1 MAKKIADL
9 LIKIGA
15 DSYEFT
21 KMSAEVRKQLNAL
34 GKDLQGFGK
43 SMSLYFTAPLTA
55 AAGASVHLADVQMQA
70 EKRLLTAL
78 KGREDVQK
86 RLIKQAGELQSR
98 SILGDEVIIGQ
109 QAFLASLGLTEQQIN
124 DTIEASAQLAAATGM
139 TLDSA
144 VKNLA
149 KTYGGLTGELGE
161 SIPALKQ
168 FTAEELKNGAAV
180 KFALEN
186 YKGFAEAIAETGLGP
201 MQQLKNSLGDLGE
214 QIGVILMPMV
224 QQIVGWLQDFVA
236 WLQQLSP
243 ATKTTIVAIGG
254 LVAAIG
260 PLSLGLGTVL
270 KMLPLLKAGLMLLH
284 PPILLVVGV
293 VSSLAFGLFKL
304 FTASS
309 DADIA
314 NKKLRQTFSNTD
326 AAIASERYQVDL
338 LFARLKAATEGT
350 IEYAEAK
357 QSIIDKYGNYL
368 SKLGDEKTALENIA
382 LAYRTITSEIERAS
396 RARAFDAI
404 SKDVADTYTEKKSNA
419 YEDARKILEKKFKGQ
434 KTSEG
439 IDLPTYYLMK
449 LKPVIMDEGEVTAEI
464 QEIIKK
470 FNVEKIVSGVPG
482 SGFGQTVK
490 VSNRMNEILRS
501 VRDARKIADDTMSAA
516 AAKWSVANNTI
527 ADISEDATNKLEEE
541 NNKIEATTGLIGE
554 LQEKITKLEEAKKNA
569 TSIYEIRNINL
580 ELAKTREELE
590 DLQNVDKRGRIIGNT
605 SGLLQGKI
613 TPLQFD
619 PNAINPP
626 AVEWNAAA
634 DSFDEN
640 AHDLEQRFEESI
652 FDFGTA
658 VQRFLANTAVTIGES
673 IGSLLGGDST
683 FEDLLAT
690 AGALMGQFLKSLGK
704 QLIELGTMMLGI
716 KKALEAAFS
725 NPYAAIA
732 IGIAAVAMGSAL
744 ISSFNK
750 RANKG
755 IALANGGLAYGPT
768 MALVGDNRGAG
779 SDPEVIAPLS
789 KLRQY
794 GLGRQSIEFIGGQF
808 RLSGSDLLLS
818 IRREDAKV
826 SYINAGV

>member
-243 ATKTTIVAIGG
+243 ETKTAIVAIGG
-254 LVAAIG
+254 LAAVIG

-270 KMLPLLKAGLMLLH
+270 KMLPLLKAGFAAMLG
-284 PPILLVVGV
+284 PVGLVATAIAAVTTAIIGFNAAKKQ
-293 VSSLAFGLFKL
+293 AF
-304 FTASS
+304 S
-309 DADIA
+309 DAADQLVEKWRDGDYTPEQLSDLQSRKQARVSALKTGIYYDQKS
-314 NKKLRQTFSNTD
+314 NDYDPKK
-326 AAIASERYQVDL
+326 SERIRQSKEEIAQL
-338 LFARLKAATEGT
+338 EIEIEAIRRLIEIKKQAASA
-350 IEYAEAK
+350 AE
-357 QSIIDKYGNYL
+357 S
-368 SKLGDEKTALENIA
+368 
-382 LAYRTITSEIERAS
+382 TITTTTEENSG
-396 RARAFDAI
+396 
-404 SKDVADTYTEKKSNA
+404 TEKA
-419 YEDARKILEKKFKGQ
+419 
-434 KTSEG
+434 
-439 IDLPTYYLMK
+439 
-449 LKPVIMDEGEVTAEI
+449 
-464 QEIIKK
+464 
-470 FNVEKIVSGVPG
+470 
-482 SGFGQTVK
+482 
-490 VSNRMNEILRS
+490 
-501 VRDARKIADDTMSAA
+501 
-516 AAKWSVANNTI
+516 
-527 ADISEDATNKLEEE
+527 
-541 NNKIEATTGLIGE
+541 TGLIGE
-554 LQEKITKLEEAKKNA
+554 LQDKISKLEEAKKSTFN
-569 TSIYEIRNINL
+569 TYEIHNLNL
-580 ELAKTREELE
+580 ELEKLRAKLEEL
-590 DLQNVDKRGRIIGNT
+590 QNTGKRGSIIGNT

-626 AVEWNAAA
+626 TEIWDDAKASFLENLNAYGRGIK
-634 DSFDEN
+634 DDF
-640 AHDLEQRFEESI
+640 I
-652 FDFGTA
+652 DFGNMLNSLVRDMA
-658 VQRFLANTAVTIGES
+658 ISFGE
-673 IGSLLGGDST
+673 GLGNILSGDGT
-683 FEDLLAT
+683 FDDLLASF
-690 AGALMGQFLKSLGK
+690 GKSVGQFLVSLGK
-704 QLIELGTMMLGI
+704 QLIMTSKIIQTI
-716 KKALEAAFS
+716 KEALNSIWAA
-725 NPYAAIA
+725 PWIGVIVGAAAIA
-732 IGIAAVAMGSAL
+732 AGTAL
-744 ISSFNK
+744 INAFSRN
-750 RANKG
+750 AGKG
-755 IALANGGLAYGPT
+755 VALANGGLAYGPT

>member
-243 ATKTTIVAIGG
+243 ETKTAIVAIGG
-254 LVAAIG
+254 LAAVIG

-270 KMLPLLKAGLMLLH
+270 KMLPLLKAGFAAMLG
-284 PPILLVVGV
+284 PVGLVATAIAAVTTAIIGFNAAKKQ
-293 VSSLAFGLFKL
+293 AF
-304 FTASS
+304 S
-309 DADIA
+309 DAADQLVE
-314 NKKLRQTFSNTD
+314 KWRD
-326 AAIASERYQVDL
+326 
-338 LFARLKAATEGT
+338 
-350 IEYAEAK
+350 
-357 QSIIDKYGNYL
+357 GNYTPEQL
-368 SKLGDEKTALENIA
+368 SDLQSRKQARVSALKTGIYYDQKSNDYDPKKPERIRQSKEEIAQLEIEIEA
-382 LAYRTITSEIERAS
+382 IRRLIEIKKQAASAAESTIT
-396 RARAFDAI
+396 
-404 SKDVADTYTEKKSNA
+404 TT
-419 YEDARKILEKKFKGQ
+419 
-434 KTSEG
+434 T
-439 IDLPTYYLMK
+439 
-449 LKPVIMDEGEVTAEI
+449 
-464 QEIIKK
+464 
-470 FNVEKIVSGVPG
+470 
-482 SGFGQTVK
+482 
-490 VSNRMNEILRS
+490 
-501 VRDARKIADDTMSAA
+501 
-516 AAKWSVANNTI
+516 
-527 ADISEDATNKLEEE
+527 EE
-541 NNKIEATTGLIGE
+541 NSGTKKATGLIGE
-554 LQEKITKLEEAKKNA
+554 LQDKISKLEEAKKSTFN
-569 TSIYEIRNINL
+569 TYEIHNLNL
-580 ELAKTREELE
+580 ELEKLRAKLEEL
-590 DLQNVDKRGRIIGNT
+590 QNTGKRGSIIGNT

-626 AVEWNAAA
+626 AEIWDDAKASFLENLNAYGRGIK
-634 DSFDEN
+634 DDF
-640 AHDLEQRFEESI
+640 I
-652 FDFGTA
+652 DFGNMLNSLVRDMA
-658 VQRFLANTAVTIGES
+658 ISFGE
-673 IGSLLGGDST
+673 GLGNILSGDGT
-683 FEDLLAT
+683 FDDLLASF
-690 AGALMGQFLKSLGK
+690 GKSVGQFLVSLGK
-704 QLIELGTMMLGI
+704 QLIMTSEIIQSI
-716 KKALEAAFS
+716 KEALSSIWATPWIGVIVGA
-725 NPYAAIA
+725 AAIA
-732 IGIAAVAMGSAL
+732 AGTAL
-744 ISSFNK
+744 INAFSRN
-750 RANKG
+750 AGKG
-755 IALANGGLAYGPT
+755 VALANGGLAYGPT